1 MVWRSTG
8 PHSPWHG
15 WSDIGSELS
24 LINFASF
31 FGSLPSFNQLIVDF
45 WFGAGWFGLWSWYP
59 PNNSPLSLKMKGI
72 IGFQTN
78 NPNQQLTVTRW
89 FKPWPF
95 DHLVG
100 VHLAFEFGSRF
111 HSPSQKKGHFA
122 AESPGV
128 LQLWR
133 IFGPNF
139 LFPHFPRPTGGFNK
153 SQVIMCSGG
162 RSEHTDEKSVSRQGN
177 ELVVPRMSFGENR
190 GAGKGQCNLLVP
202 RTLHRIGGFQ
212 VPYAW
217 LV

>member
-89 FKPWPF
+89 FKVTFWSPSWSSLSLWKG
-95 DHLVG
+95 HVN
-100 VHLAFEFGSRF
+100 
-111 HSPSQKKGHFA
+111 SPSQKGHFA

-133 IFGPNF
+133 NWTK
-139 LFPHFPRPTGGFNK
+139 LFVSTTYREVSTNIR
-153 SQVIMCSGG
+153 SAIMCSGG
-162 RSEHTDEKSVSRQGN
+162 RSERPMKNPKRQGN
-177 ELVVPRMSFGENR
+177 ELVVPRMSFGIFWEL
-190 GAGKGQCNLLVP
+190 GKDNVTYCL
-202 RTLHRIGGFQ
+202 
-212 VPYAW
+212 
-217 LV
+217 